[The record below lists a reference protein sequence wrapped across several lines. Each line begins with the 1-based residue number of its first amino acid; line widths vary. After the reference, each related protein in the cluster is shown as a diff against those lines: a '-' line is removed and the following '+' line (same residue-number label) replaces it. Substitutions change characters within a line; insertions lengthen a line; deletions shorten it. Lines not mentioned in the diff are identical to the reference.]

1 MGELFLNP
9 KKFQEQVDNFVQGID
24 GIKGIKYKVD
34 KKELNL
40 QCVNRYEQCIEEF
53 NKTIHLFGQMLDLD
67 AESMRRIKAKW
78 MNVDSDIAT
87 KTFIETLTDKD

>member
-1 MGELFLNP
+1 
-9 KKFQEQVDNFVQGID
+9 
-24 GIKGIKYKVD
+24 
-34 KKELNL
+34 
-40 QCVNRYEQCIEEF
+40 
-53 NKTIHLFGQMLDLD
+53 MLDLD